1 MLDTAVIAATTGYAA
16 SLTFDWLREQAPRP
30 TQAQWAAGDAWWHL
44 LWSMLYAPRYARV
57 TVFLLAIGLAT
68 ALSLVLALLTG
79 RDTTLV
85 AEIAW
90 AVIASQVAQPQSRR
104 VATESGGPH
113 GSH

>member
-30 TQAQWAAGDAWWHL
+30 TQAQWAAGDAWWRL

-68 ALSLVLALLTG
+68 ALSLALALLTG
-79 RDTTLV
+79 RDTALV

-90 AVIASQVAQPQSRR
+90 AVIASQLAQPQSRT
-104 VATESGGPH
+104 VATEGRQGG
-113 GSH
+113 

>member
-16 SLTFDWLREQAPRP
+16 SLTFDWLRQQAPRP
-30 TQAQWAAGDAWWHL
+30 TQAQWATGDAWWRL

-79 RDTTLV
+79 RDTALV

-90 AVIASQVAQPQSRR
+90 AVIASQLAQPQSRL
-104 VATESGGPH
+104 VATEGEQGGP
-113 GSH
+113 